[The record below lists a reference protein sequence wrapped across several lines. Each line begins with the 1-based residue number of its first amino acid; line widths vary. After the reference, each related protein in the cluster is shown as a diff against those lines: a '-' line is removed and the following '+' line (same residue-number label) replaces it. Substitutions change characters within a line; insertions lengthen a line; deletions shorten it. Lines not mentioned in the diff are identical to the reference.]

1 MSAAVLMLACRTE
14 KAQTAGPPPAMP
26 VTVATAS
33 IQSTP
38 LEVRLVGTVE
48 PSAKVEIK
56 SQVAG
61 QLMKVHFA
69 EGQDVKQGDLLLDID
84 PQPYREALR
93 QAEAA
98 GGGGRAPPPPG
109 ENVLAKDI
117 FQFNKADPEAE
128 TYAT

>member
-1 MSAAVLMLACRTE
+1 MRRSPTVSILVSMLAACLMLACRTE

-69 EGQDVKQGDLLLDID
+69 EGQDVKQGNLLLDID

-98 GGGGRAPPPPG
+98 VERDRAQ
-109 ENVLAKDI
+109 LA
-117 FQFNKADPEAE
+117 
-128 TYAT
+128 